1 LRAIAQRDDAYGN
14 TLRWKEETKAASEI
28 NQTSRLLHKSK
39 DNLPIKYAWFK
50 KVLNEWK
57 RKQ

>member
-1 LRAIAQRDDAYGN
+1 
-14 TLRWKEETKAASEI
+14 LRWKEETKAASEI